1 MRSQVR
7 FLLAPLVVTRVSQHW
22 LQTHGGQGPSK
33 VHVCPGL
40 GGGECAGANGVSELD
55 SKSGIRKLWIQPHLE
70 SEALNAIT
78 SAVIEV
84 LSMLIT
90 HMDYEFDSTVL
101 TLWKTV

>member
-1 MRSQVR
+1 M
-7 FLLAPLVVTRVSQHW
+7 ATR
-22 LQTHGGQGPSK
+22 
-33 VHVCPGL
+33 
-40 GGGECAGANGVSELD
+40 ECAGANGVSELD

-90 HMDYEFDSTVL
+90 HLDYEFDSTVL
-101 TLWKTV
+101 ASWKTV